1 MKCTLLTAVLALALA
16 APVHAQEALPYT
28 EGAVV
33 EVTAVDV
40 LDGEFDHYLE
50 YLQKQ
55 YKPIL
60 EAQKK
65 AGIILDYGVYQN
77 QVGDDD
83 DADLYLVVVY
93 PNMAMLDGLRDKVDP
108 IASKVSGQ
116 SVKQSNAAYAARGK
130 MRNIM
135 GTELLRELKLK

>member
-1 MKCTLLTAVLALALA
+1 MKGTVLAVVLALGLG

-28 EGAVV
+28 EGMVV
-33 EVTAVDV
+33 QVTSVDI
-40 LDGEFDHYLE
+40 LDGEFDNYLE
-50 YLQKQ
+50 YLQTQ

-77 QVGDDD
+77 QTGSDE
-83 DADLYLVVVY
+83 DADLYLVVFY
-93 PNMAMLDGLRDKVDP
+93 PNMAMLDGLRAKLDP
-108 IASKVSGQ
+108 IATQVSGQ
-116 SVKQSNAAYAARGK
+116 SVKQSNSAFAARGK

>member
-1 MKCTLLTAVLALALA
+1 MKCILLAAVLALGLS
-16 APVHAQEALPYT
+16 APVHAQEALPYS

-33 EVTAVDV
+33 EVTAVDIM
-40 LDGEFDHYLE
+40 DGEFDNYLE
-50 YLQKQ
+50 YLQSK
-55 YKPIL
+55 YKPIM

-77 QVGDDD
+77 QVGSDE
-83 DADLYLVVVY
+83 DADLYLVVFY
-93 PNMAMLDGLRDKVDP
+93 PNMAMLDGLRQKVDP
-108 IASKVSGQ
+108 IATQVGGQ
-116 SVKQSNAAYAARGK
+116 SVKQSNAAFAARGK